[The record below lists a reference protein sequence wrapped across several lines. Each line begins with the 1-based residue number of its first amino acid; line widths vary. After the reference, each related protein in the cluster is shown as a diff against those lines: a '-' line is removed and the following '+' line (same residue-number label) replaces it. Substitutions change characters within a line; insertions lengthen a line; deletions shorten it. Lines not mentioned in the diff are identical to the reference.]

1 MGARTRKTESKLDL
15 LLVIAQL
22 VINIRKGTIILS
34 FLLSLSDGS
43 MVRISVRKGCRDC
56 LVDKALRR
64 KHEGWHLDTQKLC
77 QEAWQVQWPPV
88 ISAPRRERHEISP
101 G

>member
-1 MGARTRKTESKLDL
+1 MGARTRKTGSKLDL

-43 MVRISVRKGCRDC
+43 MVRIFCKEE
-56 LVDKALRR
+56 L
-64 KHEGWHLDTQKLC
+64 
-77 QEAWQVQWPPV
+77 
-88 ISAPRRERHEISP
+88 
-101 G
+101 